1 MIVWLG
7 CPLNEPPA
15 GSRCSQ
21 AFEAALTCALLTAP
35 SALMTPAL
43 GIPPL
48 LAGSG
53 KFGTPCE
60 RIQEEYATSPV
71 ESVLPPA
78 DELAA
83 VVVVEPVAAL
93 GVDGPPPQA
102 ATATPTARIPAV
114 TNAARRNR
122 GRRLG
127 SR

>member
-1 MIVWLG
+1 
-7 CPLNEPPA
+7 
-15 GSRCSQ
+15 
-21 AFEAALTCALLTAP
+21 
-35 SALMTPAL
+35 MTPAL

-48 LAGSG
+48 FVGSG

-71 ESVLPPA
+71 ESVLPLA
-78 DELAA
+78 DELAV

-114 TNAARRNR
+114 TNAAQRDR
-122 GRRLG
+122 GGRLG
-127 SR
+127 SRQESGEMSFCCVMSCITPPGSRRCPSVPVPGT